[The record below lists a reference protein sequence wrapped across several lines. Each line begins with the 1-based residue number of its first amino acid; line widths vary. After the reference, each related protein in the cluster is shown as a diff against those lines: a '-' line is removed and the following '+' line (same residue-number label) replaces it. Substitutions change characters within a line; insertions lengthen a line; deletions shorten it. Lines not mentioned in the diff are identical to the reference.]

1 MVIVNEPVVGWLP
14 TLPTALVPEITGESN
29 VNRPDR
35 LVRIALTARV
45 ASPRTPFQWTPD
57 VVHWTLV
64 ADVHEVEVQS
74 VVPKPIVGV
83 RSTRPNSNPV
93 SWMKTEEETP
103 AFTTGLTSVDITGE
117 LKVNL
122 VKLVPLTD
130 DTVKSMLSLL
140 MPLHSAELLAHGAVV
155 QTALVPDVHA
165 VVAHWVVVVTVILA
179 LGVGSEAAKLYPF
192 IVI

>member
-14 TLPTALVPEITGESN
+14 KLVPAFAAEITGESK
-29 VNRPDR
+29 VNRPER
-35 LVRIALTARV
+35 LAIRVLTARV
-45 ASPRTPFQWTPD
+45 ASPRTPSQWTPVD
-57 VVHWTLV
+57 VHWTLV
-64 ADVHEVEVQS
+64 AEDHEVVVQS
-74 VVPKPIVGV
+74 VVEKPIVGV

-93 SWMKTEEETP
+93 SWMMTEEETP
-103 AFTTGLTSVDITGE
+103 EFTDGSTSVDITGE

-122 VKLVPLTD
+122 VKLVPVTD
-130 DTVKSMLSLL
+130 DTVKIMLSLSL
-140 MPLHSAELLAHGAVV
+140 PLHSADVLAHGAVV

-165 VVAHWVVVVTVILA
+165 VVAHWVVAVSVILE